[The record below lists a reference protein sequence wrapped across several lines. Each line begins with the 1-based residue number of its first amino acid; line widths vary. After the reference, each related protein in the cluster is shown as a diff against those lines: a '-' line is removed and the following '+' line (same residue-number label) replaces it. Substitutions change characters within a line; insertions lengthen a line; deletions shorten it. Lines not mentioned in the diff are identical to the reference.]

1 LEKQGIWQ
9 DTAACENDSSSHTI
23 KDCLFSSFNK
33 KKRKCLSILPSVER
47 MFAITVVK
55 KNNTW
60 RVTNIKRKIDVHLS
74 VEYQI
79 NHPNH

>member
-33 KKRKCLSILPSVER
+33 KNASACPFYLSVER
-47 MFAITVVK
+47 MFAIPICFLK
-55 KNNTW
+55 CYLFKD
-60 RVTNIKRKIDVHLS
+60 ILK
-74 VEYQI
+74 
-79 NHPNH
+79 

>member
-33 KKRKCLSILPSVER
+33 KNASACPFYLSVER

-74 VEYQI
+74 AEYQI